1 MSFLNRKTRERGIGL
16 RMKKISKEY
25 LYNFQT
31 FENSG
36 TVKIGR
42 PYPRNFAGKGNI
54 IDSIIMVSGK
64 M

>member
-1 MSFLNRKTRERGIGL
+1 
-16 RMKKISKEY
+16 MKKISKEY